1 MLELGVI
8 MSMSGDLDEKFKK
21 VHDLG
26 LTSCQLSNYEPSV
39 FTDEN
44 AAIVN
49 ECSKKYGV
57 RVSALWCGWPGP
69 KVWNFVE
76 GPATL
81 GIVPVAYRFERVKML
96 LKGGEFALKI
106 GVTDVATHAG
116 FIPEN
121 PSTTEYLDV
130 VGCIKHIAKNYLDKG
145 LYFLFETGQE
155 TPTTLLRLIED
166 VGTGNLGINLDP
178 ANLLMYGKANPC
190 DAVDIFGKYI
200 RNVHGK
206 DGNYPTD
213 GRSLGR
219 EARMG
224 DGKVNYPEL
233 MRRLKA
239 AGYNGPI
246 TIEREIKGDKQV
258 EDILHA
264 KAMLTALYSEIYGEE
279 A

>member
-8 MSMSGDLDEKFKK
+8 MSMAGDLDEKFRQVKE
-21 VHDLG
+21 LG
-26 LTSCQLSNYEPSV
+26 LTSCQLSNYDLAR
-39 FTDEN
+39 FNDEN
-44 AAIVN
+44 AAIIN
-49 ECSKKYGV
+49 ECTKKYGV

-69 KVWNFVE
+69 RVWNFTE

-81 GIVPVAYRFERVKML
+81 GIVPPAYRYERIKML
-96 LKGGEFALKI
+96 EKGGSFAVKI

-121 PSTTEYLDV
+121 PSTTEYLEV
-130 VGCIKHIAKNYLDKG
+130 VGCIRHIANVYLKKG

-155 TPTTLLRLIED
+155 TPTTLMRLIED
-166 VGTGNLGINLDP
+166 VGTGNLGVNLDP

-190 DAVDIFGKYI
+190 DAVDILGKYI
-200 RNVHGK
+200 RNIHGK
-206 DGNYPTD
+206 DGNYPTN

-224 DGKVNYPEL
+224 DGRVNYPEF

-239 AGYNGPI
+239 VGYNGPI
-246 TIEREIKGDKQV
+246 TIEREISGEKQV

-264 KAMLTALYSEIYGEE
+264 KELLNSIYAEVYGE
-279 A
+279 